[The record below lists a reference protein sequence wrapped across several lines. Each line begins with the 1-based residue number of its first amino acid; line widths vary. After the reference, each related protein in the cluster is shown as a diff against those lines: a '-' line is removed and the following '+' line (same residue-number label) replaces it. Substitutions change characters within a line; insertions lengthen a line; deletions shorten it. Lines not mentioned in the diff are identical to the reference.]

1 MGYFIKSV
9 HSNSKIPKS
18 NIGEVHNR
26 LRTKYWEKEDLR
38 VSRFP
43 SCEDNGDAS
52 VTEILEHNFFEVTE
66 DELGHLEL
74 SYPLNKSICEEE
86 ILKGIADLLTGAM
99 EFAGEEY
106 ERWLLSFH
114 GDEMKLYFPHKVVWR
129 TSHPSKE
136 EITTEYVSVAEAS
149 L

>member
-9 HSNSKIPKS
+9 HSNCKIPKS
-18 NIGEVHNR
+18 NIDEVHRR
-26 LRTKYWEKEDLR
+26 LRTKYWEKDDSYPWVESSDI
-38 VSRFP
+38 
-43 SCEDNGDAS
+43 GDAS
-52 VTEILEHNFFEVTE
+52 VVEILEHNFFEVTE

-136 EITTEYVSVAEAS
+136 EITTEYVSVEEAS

>member
-9 HSNSKIPKS
+9 HSNCKIPKS
-18 NIGEVHNR
+18 NIGEAHKR
-26 LRTKYWEKEDLR
+26 LRTKYWEKDKEWSPIDE
-38 VSRFP
+38 SI
-43 SCEDNGDAS
+43 S

-136 EITTEYVSVAEAS
+136 EITTEYVSVTEAS